1 MDKGRISSSM
11 GNISI
16 SPDVIAYYAGVQAVE
31 CFGIVGMAAFSMKD
45 GLFKLLKKE
54 SMASGVNVSI
64 EGNMIT
70 VDYHVIV
77 SYGVNIC
84 SVAENL
90 IENVK
95 YKIEKFTGLKI
106 KKINIYVEGV
116 RVID

>member
-54 SMASGVNVSI
+54 IIMSS
-64 EGNMIT
+64 
-70 VDYHVIV
+70 YHMV
-77 SYGVNIC
+77 
-84 SVAENL
+84 
-90 IENVK
+90 
-95 YKIEKFTGLKI
+95 
-106 KKINIYVEGV
+106 
-116 RVID
+116 